1 MVSGTCLR
9 IVVFPS
15 DLEHNRTHFL
25 QCVCMKYLQVSL
37 IINVSGI
44 ISKSS
49 KPYSWCKNLFY
60 RVSIHQCESNGI
72 ISVQQLNYQWQK
84 YNLLF
89 QCNSKHF
96 LITADFLTEGILRPQ
111 SSQTWCCVALYMVN
125 NISEVT
131 VATIFTTCS
140 PEDVGSRF
148 LCNTGCYL
156 NNWSHPRGLQD

>member
-15 DLEHNRTHFL
+15 NLEHNRTHFL

-37 IINVSGI
+37 IISVSRI
-44 ISKSS
+44 ISKSN
-49 KPYSWCKNLFY
+49 KPYSWCKNLYY
-60 RVSIHQCESNGI
+60 RVSIHQRESNGI
-72 ISVQQLNYQWQK
+72 ISVQQLKYQWQK

-89 QCNSKHF
+89 QCNLKHF
-96 LITADFLTEGILRPQ
+96 LVTADFLTEGILRPQ
-111 SSQTWCCVALYMVN
+111 SSQIWCCVALYVVT

-131 VATIFTTCS
+131 VGAIFTTWS

-148 LCNTGCYL
+148 LCNTGSYL
-156 NNWSHPRGLQD
+156 NKCSQLRGLQD